1 VLEHKKRYLQIAFN
15 YDIDQVRRILSTIP
29 FNDRILIEAGTPFI
43 KREGLRGISI
53 ISSIWKGGIVADLK
67 TLDGAVDEV
76 NFVDNSGATAAT
88 VLGSAPIE
96 TLNLFIDTCEKN
108 KLDSMIDMLGVDE
121 PLKVLLKLKKPP
133 TVVVLHKGRDEE
145 STRGKVIKYKH
156 INKIRSKY
164 DVLIS
169 AAGGI
174 DLREARS
181 AIFNGADIVVA
192 NIVSPEDPWTGIS
205 AETDVKEIAEQF
217 LKTIK

>member
-1 VLEHKKRYLQIAFN
+1 M
-15 YDIDQVRRILSTIP
+15 RILPSLP

-43 KREGLRGISI
+43 KREGLRGISA
-53 ISSIWKGGIVADLK
+53 ISSIWRGGIVADLK
-67 TLDGAVDEV
+67 TLDGAIDEV
-76 NFVDNSGATAAT
+76 IFVNNSGATSAT
-88 VLGSAPIE
+88 VLGSAPTE

-108 KLDSMIDMLGVDE
+108 KMDSMIDMLGVEE
-121 PLKVLLKLKKPP
+121 PLKVLMKLKKPP

-145 STRGKVIKYKH
+145 NTRGKVIKYKH
-156 INKIRSKY
+156 INKIRSKF

-192 NIVSPEDPWTGIS
+192 NIVSEEDPWTGIS
-205 AETDVKEIAEQF
+205 SEEDVASIARQF
-217 LKTIK
+217 LATIE